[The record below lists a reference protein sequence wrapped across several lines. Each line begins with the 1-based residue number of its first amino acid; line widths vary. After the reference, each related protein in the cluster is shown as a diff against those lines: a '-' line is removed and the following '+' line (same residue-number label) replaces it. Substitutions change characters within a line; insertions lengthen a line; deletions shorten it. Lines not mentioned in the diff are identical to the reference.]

1 MGKQATFYHVSD
13 TPVGALFR
21 GDGNRIKK
29 DQLAVTYS
37 LESYR
42 RPDTADSSERIVGR
56 WHSTEMDIVGKFG
69 GNNRGSVAVGQGYLL
84 LTERFL
90 RGTVTGSGSKNRI
103 LVPDKN
109 SYRLKA
115 FSGTYA
121 FLFDLVTDVT
131 EFNGHS
137 KAVAIS
143 GQDSG
148 LLVADPYTADE
159 KWKSKMF
166 ALPGR
171 RTIEFG
177 EILLDTIIRAKM
189 VYGDEQT
196 SRAARNVADSDW
208 RNKIASS
215 GRTPYIVKFLPRHP
229 WNFFRSA
236 SGRCTGHRRI
246 SSQALDGPGF
256 SPQPSAPPPPA
267 CRSAESGVW
276 SVPTTG

>member
-21 GDGNRIKK
+21 GDGNRIQK

-37 LESYR
+37 LESFR
-42 RPDTADSSERIVGR
+42 KPDTADSSERIVGR

-69 GNNRGSVAVGQGYLL
+69 DNNQGSVAVGQGYLL

-90 RGTVTGSGSKNRI
+90 RGTVTGNGSKNRI

-131 EFNGHS
+131 EFNGHG
-137 KAVAIS
+137 KAVGIS
-143 GQDSG
+143 SQNSG

-177 EILLDTIIRAKM
+177 AILLDTIIRAKM
-189 VYGDEQT
+189 SYGDEQA
-196 SRAARNVADSDW
+196 SWAARNAADSEW
-208 RNKIASS
+208 RNEIASS
-215 GRTPYIVKFLPRHP
+215 GRTPFIVKF
-229 WNFFRSA
+229 
-236 SGRCTGHRRI
+236 
-246 SSQALDGPGF
+246 
-256 SPQPSAPPPPA
+256 
-267 CRSAESGVW
+267 
-276 SVPTTG
+276 

>member
-13 TPVGALFR
+13 TPVGVLFR
-21 GDGNRIKK
+21 GDGNRIQK

-56 WHSTEMDIVGKFG
+56 WHSTEMDIVGKFA
-69 GNNRGSVAVGQGYLL
+69 GNNQGSVAVGQGYLL

-103 LVPDKN
+103 LVQGKN
-109 SYRLKA
+109 GYQLKA

-137 KAVAIS
+137 KAVGFS
-143 GQDSG
+143 SQDSG

-189 VYGDEQT
+189 LYGDEQT
-196 SRAARNVADSDW
+196 SQTVRSVADSDW

-215 GRTPYIVKFLPRHP
+215 GRTPYIVNFLQLTSLANPAAAS
-229 WNFFRSA
+229 SA
-236 SGRCTGHRRI
+236 SCA
-246 SSQALDGPGF
+246 Q
-256 SPQPSAPPPPA
+256 
-267 CRSAESGVW
+267 
-276 SVPTTG
+276 